1 MQANISAIPAH
12 GPIKRL
18 DGRYFGYLRDGKFL
32 YRHDGQYIGWVDPM
46 QNVFLASGRFLGHF
60 RSPSYIVRITGMPT
74 PPKPSNQFPQPANSL
89 PSACP
94 IPPPSRP
101 QQAGPTLL
109 VLSKP
114 KGTRHEP
121 R

>member
-32 YRHDGQYIGWVDPM
+32 YRHDGQYIGWLDPM

-60 RSPSYIVRITGMPT
+60 RSPSYIVRITSM
-74 PPKPSNQFPQPANSL
+74 
-89 PSACP
+89 P
-94 IPPPSRP
+94 IPPAQTVKPIP
-101 QQAGPTLL
+101 PAGKLAPIRLPDSTPVPPPAGWTDALSTL
-109 VLSKP
+109 
-114 KGTRHEP
+114 
-121 R
+121 